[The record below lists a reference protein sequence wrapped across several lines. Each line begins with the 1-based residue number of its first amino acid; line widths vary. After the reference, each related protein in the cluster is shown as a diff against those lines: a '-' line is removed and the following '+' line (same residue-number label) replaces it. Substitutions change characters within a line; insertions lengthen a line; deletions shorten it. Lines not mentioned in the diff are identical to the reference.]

1 MLQAFTTLSC
11 RKLFIPDAVHNSK
24 TLQLLLCMLPWV
36 SCLLERNENYL
47 SMQGL
52 LAFHDKKQFRAF
64 WERMVEI
71 IGMLTACILT
81 RHIYFC
87 VFMIV
92 WVIMY
97 CNSKFLVDRKTGVEY
112 WFIYIIIQLIISWFH
127 QIDDGYEDKLSVD
140 HVALPFKFVR

>member
-97 CNSKFLVDRKTGVEY
+97 CNSKLLVNVIKKRSQN
-112 WFIYIIIQLIISWFH
+112 WSRILIHIYYDTTHYILVSSNRWWIW
-127 QIDDGYEDKLSVD
+127 G
-140 HVALPFKFVR
+140 